1 MLAGLGWFTRKPAL
15 ESRSYA
21 NRFSV
26 LAVAL
31 NKPREQCFAGVIGAK
46 SRLKKFNYSPFESL
60 LKEII
65 LFLLVIIFIFF
76 TSSVLL
82 SKEQDVQLITSTGRA
97 VIIDNDIDLAKKRA
111 LDDALYLASLQGGAK
126 INGYSSIDSQ
136 SNLKEN
142 LVVRPSSEI
151 IDFSAEIIDSFN

>member
-1 MLAGLGWFTRKPAL
+1 M
-15 ESRSYA
+15 
-21 NRFSV
+21 
-26 LAVAL
+26 
-31 NKPREQCFAGVIGAK
+31 
-46 SRLKKFNYSPFESL
+46 
-60 LKEII
+60 
-65 LFLLVIIFIFF
+65 
-76 TSSVLL
+76 
-82 SKEQDVQLITSTGRA
+82 ITSTGRA

-151 IDFSAEIIDSFN
+151 IDFVTHKDIDKSIDFMA